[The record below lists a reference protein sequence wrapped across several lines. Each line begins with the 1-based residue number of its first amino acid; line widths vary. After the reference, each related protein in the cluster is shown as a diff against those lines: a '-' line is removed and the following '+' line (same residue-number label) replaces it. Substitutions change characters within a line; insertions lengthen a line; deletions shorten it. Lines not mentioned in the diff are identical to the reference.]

1 MSRKLGPL
9 AALAMVALIGAGC
22 SNDPAENGGA
32 GNTSADY
39 ENAVKFSECLR
50 DNGVSEFPDPDASG
64 SLHELGADADAGVG
78 VDPDDNDFTW
88 ETEEALEELQDDKGL
103 NETGAL
109 DVDDAVFLPESARI
123 AKVTGELGGSA
134 SPGARVAQATSDTLE
149 VQVELEASQQGVVKE
164 GDRAEITLPGNKSVK
179 GKVDRLGRVAQAPA
193 GQDDDV
199 GDATI
204 PASISLDKP
213 RQASGLDKAPVQV
226 DITTEGV
233 KSALSVP
240 VTALVGNSGGGFA
253 FEVVREGGRGELVAV
268 KLGLFD
274 TASGRVEVERDGDR
288 ANDGR
293 SEAVGEQLVA
303 GTGGDDLAVA
313 DDEAL
318 PRVGSSQP
326 SRRPGSKNNLLRNYN

>member
-64 SLHELGADADAGVG
+64 SLHELGYDADAGVG

-179 GKVDRLGRVAQAPA
+179 GKVDRLGE
-193 GQDDDV
+193 
-199 GDATI
+199 
-204 PASISLDKP
+204 SP
-213 RQASGLDKAPVQV
+213 RRLLARTTTSGTRRSRP
-226 DITTEGV
+226 
-233 KSALSVP
+233 LSVSTSQGRRAGSTRP
-240 VTALVGNSGGGFA
+240 RSRWTSRP
-253 FEVVREGGRGELVAV
+253 RE
-268 KLGLFD
+268 
-274 TASGRVEVERDGDR
+274 
-288 ANDGR
+288 
-293 SEAVGEQLVA
+293 
-303 GTGGDDLAVA
+303 
-313 DDEAL
+313 
-318 PRVGSSQP
+318 
-326 SRRPGSKNNLLRNYN
+326 

>member
-1 MSRKLGPL
+1 M
-9 AALAMVALIGAGC
+9 
-22 SNDPAENGGA
+22 
-32 GNTSADY
+32 
-39 ENAVKFSECLR
+39 R

-64 SLHELGADADAGVG
+64 SLHELGYDADAGVDL
-78 VDPDDNDFTW
+78 DPDDNDFTW

-199 GDATI
+199 GAATI
-204 PASISLDKP
+204 PACISLDEQGSRAGSTRP
-213 RQASGLDKAPVQV
+213 RSRWTSRP
-226 DITTEGV
+226 
-233 KSALSVP
+233 
-240 VTALVGNSGGGFA
+240 
-253 FEVVREGGRGELVAV
+253 RE
-268 KLGLFD
+268 
-274 TASGRVEVERDGDR
+274 
-288 ANDGR
+288 
-293 SEAVGEQLVA
+293 
-303 GTGGDDLAVA
+303 
-313 DDEAL
+313 
-318 PRVGSSQP
+318 
-326 SRRPGSKNNLLRNYN
+326 

>member
-22 SNDPAENGGA
+22 SNEPAENGGA
-32 GNTSADY
+32 GKTSADY

-50 DNGVSEFPDPDASG
+50 DNGVEDFPDPDASG
-64 SLHELGADADAGVG
+64 SLHELGYDADAGVGVG

-109 DVDDAVFLPESARI
+109 DIDDAVFLPESARI

-164 GDRAEITLPGNKSVK
+164 GDRAEITLPGNKAVK
-179 GKVDRLGRVAQAPA
+179 GRWTGSGESPRRLLARTTTSG
-193 GQDDDV
+193 
-199 GDATI
+199 
-204 PASISLDKP
+204 P
-213 RQASGLDKAPVQV
+213 RRSRPVSVSTSKAAERARQGPGPV

-233 KSALSVP
+233 KSALSVRSP
-240 VTALVGNSGGGFA
+240 RSSGIPAAGSRSRSCA
-253 FEVVREGGRGELVAV
+253 RAGE
-268 KLGLFD
+268 
-274 TASGRVEVERDGDR
+274 ASW
-288 ANDGR
+288 
-293 SEAVGEQLVA
+293 SL
-303 GTGGDDLAVA
+303 
-313 DDEAL
+313 
-318 PRVGSSQP
+318 
-326 SRRPGSKNNLLRNYN
+326 

>member
-22 SNDPAENGGA
+22 SNEPAENGGA

-64 SLHELGADADAGVG
+64 SLHELGYDADAGVG